1 MSRRHRELGLRRG
14 RGCAES
20 LYSMINLDKVQDGL
34 PLRLTHP
41 TPCHGRFNRRR
52 WANARSFSQPARSQ
66 PVTSESRDESHRRK
80 YVKLQVWTMR

>member
-20 LYSMINLDKVQDGL
+20 LYSMINLDRVQDGL

-52 WANARSFSQPARSQ
+52 WQMLGASVSPQDRN
-66 PVTSESRDESHRRK
+66 
-80 YVKLQVWTMR
+80 L